1 MSLVGY
7 SPRGYRV
14 RHDREAEQ
22 RQWPAQRRSHSRWH
36 LPYLTRKGEQV
47 VCGTGGSF
55 LYLEFVCSSLPRA
68 RILSALPHA
77 PPPSSQFSK
86 RWVLEIPGT
95 LIPYSQTSGSPIPDS
110 HWLRLILVQGAD
122 DSFHIVVIL
131 GSIRLRV
138 TKTSLD
144 LPSQLIA
151 WPADI
156 KTSVPRN
163 FQERI

>member
-1 MSLVGY
+1 MWDRRELPLTWSLFAVLFPEHEY
-7 SPRGYRV
+7 YLPFCT
-14 RHDREAEQ
+14 
-22 RQWPAQRRSHSRWH
+22 H
-36 LPYLTRKGEQV
+36 LR
-47 VCGTGGSF
+47 
-55 LYLEFVCSSLPRA
+55 
-68 RILSALPHA
+68 
-77 PPPSSQFSK
+77 PPPSFP
-86 RWVLEIPGT
+86 RGVLEIPGT

-110 HWLRLILVQGAD
+110 HWLRLILAQGAD
-122 DSFHIVVIL
+122 DSFHIIVIL